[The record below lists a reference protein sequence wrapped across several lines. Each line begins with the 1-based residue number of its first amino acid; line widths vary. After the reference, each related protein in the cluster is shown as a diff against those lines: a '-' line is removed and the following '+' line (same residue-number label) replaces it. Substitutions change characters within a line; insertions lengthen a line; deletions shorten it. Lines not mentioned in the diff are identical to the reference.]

1 MFNFFPRLRD
11 TLTRGFLLTQSPD
24 AGRGRAAKVGKG
36 VGELDLGFWMFNFF
50 PRLRDTLTRGF
61 LLTQSP
67 DAGRGR
73 AAKDAKEN

>member
-1 MFNFFPRLRD
+1 VAPTPAPTLVGAGRGKD

-50 PRLRDTLTRGF
+50 PQLRDALSRGLGF
-61 LLTQSP
+61 EDS
-67 DAGRGR
+67 
-73 AAKDAKEN
+73 